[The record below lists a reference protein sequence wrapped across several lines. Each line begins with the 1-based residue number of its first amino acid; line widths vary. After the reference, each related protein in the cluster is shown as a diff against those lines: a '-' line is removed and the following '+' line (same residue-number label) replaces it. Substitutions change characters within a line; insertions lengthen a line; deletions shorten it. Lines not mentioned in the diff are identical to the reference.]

1 MNITVF
7 KPKGRTNYVCQW
19 VDLTTGKKKTRS
31 TGTKLKR
38 DAERFAARLERDVEE
53 GKFIS
58 ERISWADF
66 RERFEVVG
74 LNNKSR
80 RQATINELI
89 TTMNMI
95 ERFISPDRPS
105 AITTAIVSE
114 FAMKLKIEKKLR
126 NLTIK
131 KHLSGLRTILNWAK
145 SQGYIKIM
153 PTFEMPKCTGMKG
166 RAITA
171 EEFERMLDKV
181 PDVVRNEEIEQYRL
195 FMRGLWFSGLRISE
209 AAQLSWES
217 YDPVR
222 VDLTGRRPMIDF
234 SGEGQKNGKDQVIP
248 ISPDFMELLQAIPAE
263 KRTGKVFGFEYTSL
277 HLSKQIASIG
287 KAAKV
292 VTVSDGDRT
301 VYASAHDFRRSF
313 GKRWARRIPAH
324 ELQLVMRHADI
335 KTTMTFY
342 VQREAESASD
352 SMWSGLANS
361 LANSDQNQAFLEMKI
376 TPQLVT
382 R

>member
-1 MNITVF
+1 MSVTVF

-19 VDLTTGKKKTRS
+19 LDLTTGKKKTRS
-31 TGTKLKR
+31 TGTNIKR
-38 DAERFAARLERDVEE
+38 DAERFAARLERDIEE

-74 LNNKSR
+74 LNNKNR
-80 RQATINELI
+80 RQTTINELI
-89 TTMNMI
+89 TTMNMV

-105 AITTAIVSE
+105 AITTAVVSE

-145 SQGYIKIM
+145 TQGYIKIM

-171 EEFERMLDKV
+171 EEFDRMLDKV
-181 PDVVRNEEIEQYRL
+181 PDVVRIEEVEQYRL
-195 FMRGLWFSGLRISE
+195 FMRGLWLSGLRISE
-209 AAQLSWES
+209 AAQLSWEC
-217 YDPVR
+217 YDAVH

-248 ISPDFMELLQAIPAE
+248 ISPDFMELLQTIPAE
-263 KRTGKVFGFEYTSL
+263 KRVGKVFGFEYTSL
-277 HLSKQIASIG
+277 HLSKQISSIG
-287 KAAKV
+287 KASKI
-292 VTVSDGDRT
+292 VTVSDGERT

-352 SMWSGLANS
+352 SMWAGLANT
-361 LANSDQNQAFLEMKI
+361 LANSDQIQALPEKEI
-376 TPQLVT
+376 TP
-382 R
+382 